1 MASDPSSRDLQRG
14 YLLEIPVMLIILLLA
29 LAILAPRLP
38 LIGQKVLIGV
48 AVVPI
53 VFGLFYM
60 IVAPGWV
67 PGNSGRVRRAFRMAQ
82 FLGLAAAIV
91 AGAGGDILR

>member
-1 MASDPSSRDLQRG
+1 MASQLSPRQSQRG
-14 YLLEIPVMLIILLLA
+14 YLLEIPVMLFILVLA

-53 VFGLFYM
+53 VFCLFYM

-67 PGNSGRVRRAFRMAQ
+67 AGKSGRVRRAWRMAL
-82 FLGLAAAIV
+82 FLGVAGAIV
-91 AGAGGDILR
+91 AGAGGFIFR

>member
-1 MASDPSSRDLQRG
+1 
-14 YLLEIPVMLIILLLA
+14 MLSILVLA

-38 LIGQKVLIGV
+38 VIGQKVLIGV

-53 VFGLFYM
+53 VFSLFYM

-67 PGNSGRVRRAFRMAQ
+67 PGHSGRARRAWRVAL
-82 FLGLAAAIV
+82 FLGVAAAIV
-91 AGAGGDILR
+91 AGAGGFILR